1 MVRFPPCTQHM
12 LTLSKDYL
20 PSLVVSIS
28 FYARPTD
35 PFRATFDPAWQTGLR
50 LNSQSIRFFQN
61 HQSIVTQRHHRKS
74 NTTVSLPRSTKKF
87 GPDGRRFEH
96 LSFLNLAQNVVC
108 LVWAVVM
115 LQFSRGGGHRGKGQR
130 SPMTAYWLASIS
142 NSFGPACGIQ
152 ALKYISYPA
161 QVSSPLWN
169 RQQNYALMMS
179 IL

>member
-1 MVRFPPCTQHM
+1 MAPNATERRPAASAAPTSYSNSLSEAAGKGRSDHERHQIDLKKV
-12 LTLSKDYL
+12 LTLGVCVGGIWASYL
-20 PSLVVSIS
+20 
-28 FYARPTD
+28 T
-35 PFRATFDPAWQTGLR
+35 QGL
-50 LNSQSIRFFQN
+50 LQEQ
-61 HQSIVTQRHHRKS
+61 
-74 NTTVSLPRSTKKF
+74 LSTKKF

-115 LQFSRGGGHRGKGQR
+115 LQFSRGGGSRGKGQR

-161 QVSSPLWN
+161 QVLAKSSK
-169 RQQNYALMMS
+169 M
-179 IL
+179 I